1 MVRRFISGPEWPE
14 HSCASGPG
22 DTVKENFMSSQRLQ
36 ALTCAVA
43 VAASLGGVRP
53 VAAVDDIAFA
63 LREENVRI
71 VGRDGSDQAG
81 TAVAVGDVSGDGIGD
96 ILVGVPVSRG
106 PDNRR
111 DRAGEV
117 AVVFGALDLQKS
129 MRLLNAAHTFYGATE
144 QARLGAAVAVGD
156 VNGDGTGD
164 VIMGAPEATTG
175 GGGDGATYVFFGG
188 NRLPSAALVDLFREP
203 AGVSIYGNESGG
215 NLGQALAIGD
225 FNNDGTQDVAMAA
238 PREGDHFSRV
248 RAGAV
253 YVLFGRPFTTGG
265 IEITAR
271 TTGVDGEYILQI
283 RGARARGAAG
293 VSLAAGDV
301 NGDGVD
307 DLLIGAPIMLP
318 DGTIA
323 SGTVDVLFGNTAL
336 LPGRTIDFGDA
347 GAADLR
353 LQGPFPGDRFGL
365 SVAVA
370 NINGDGIA
378 DILIGAP
385 GSEFV
390 TGLATGHAYALF
402 GRPFLRGTVINVR
415 PGDADVTLAGPHH
428 GAELGASLT
437 GGDMNADGLDEWVV
451 GAPGADKVGQAYRIA
466 GRDIWSELGEV
477 GALTQGARGDDRAGE
492 ALAIGD
498 VSGDGLADLV
508 VGAPL
513 YDGVTMEH
521 DDGGAVYVVYGDTDP
536 LIPNPDCADAD
547 ADGFRAQGRT
557 CGPLDC
563 VDADPAI
570 NPLAEEVCNDGVDND
585 CNGFID
591 FDGVDADGDGWPAAA
606 GSDLRCVVPDCDDAN
621 PAINPGTGEQCADGI
636 DNNCDGRAD
645 ATDPQCVVPPEVCG
659 NCVDDDVNGL
669 TDVFEPGCSAS
680 SLTIN
685 EVVGRRPK
693 KRPTSLLAFT
703 VKGTLLDAGALADP
717 RGEVMRTGLT
727 LALALPGGPQLCIPL
742 GPGRRNGNG
751 GMVLKSAAKPRA
763 VLSIKLRRNGK
774 AKFRMQY
781 KGALALPALP
791 PMTVSVGFYSSGTPY
806 LGAAELRTQAGSS
819 LVRGGALQ

>member
-1 MVRRFISGPEWPE
+1 
-14 HSCASGPG
+14 
-22 DTVKENFMSSQRLQ
+22 MSSQRLQ
-36 ALTCAVA
+36 ALTYVVA

-53 VAAVDDIAFA
+53 VAAIDDIAFA

-71 VGRDGSDQAG
+71 VGRDASDQAG

-96 ILVGVPVSRG
+96 ILVGVPMSRG

-117 AVVFGALDLQKS
+117 AVVLGALDLQRS

-156 VNGDGTGD
+156 VNGDGVGD
-164 VIMGAPEATTG
+164 IIMGAPEAETS

-188 NRLPSAALVDLFREP
+188 NRLPSGALIDLFREQ
-203 AGVSIYGNESGG
+203 ASVTLYGDELGG
-215 NLGQALAIGD
+215 NLGQALAVGD
-225 FNNDGTQDVAMAA
+225 FNNDGIQDLAVAA
-238 PREGDHFSRV
+238 PREGDLFTRV

-253 YVLFGRPFTTGG
+253 YILFGAPFTGAPG

-271 TTGVDGEYILQI
+271 TTDFNGQFVMQV
-283 RGARARGAAG
+283 RGARSRGAAG
-293 VSLAAGDV
+293 VALGAGDV

-307 DLLIGAPIMLP
+307 DLLIGAPVALP
-318 DGTIA
+318 DGTIT
-323 SGTVDVLFGNTAL
+323 SGTVDVLFGSTSL
-336 LPGRTIDFGDA
+336 LPGRVIDFADA
-347 GAADLR
+347 GAIDLR

-402 GRPFLRGTVINVR
+402 GRPFVRGTVINVR
-415 PGDADVTLAGPHH
+415 PGDADVTLAGPHD
-428 GAELGASLT
+428 GAELGASLI
-437 GGDMNADGLDEWVV
+437 GGDMNADGLDEWVA

-477 GALTQGARGDDRAGE
+477 GALTQGARGGDRAGQ

-547 ADGFRAQGRT
+547 GDGFRAQGRT

-591 FDGVDADGDGWPAAA
+591 FDGIDSDGDGWPAAA
-606 GSDLRCVVPDCDDAN
+606 GSDLRCVVPDCNDTN
-621 PAINPGTGEQCADGI
+621 PAINPGAGEQCADGI

-645 ATDPQCVVPPEVCG
+645 AADPLCIVPPEVCG
-659 NCVDDDVNGL
+659 NCVDDDANGL
-669 TDVFEPGCSAS
+669 TDPLEPGCAAS
-680 SLTIN
+680 SLTMAIN

-703 VKGTLLDAGALADP
+703 VKGTLLDAGAFADP
-717 RGEVMRTGLT
+717 RGEAMRNGLILSVT
-727 LALALPGGPQLCIPL
+727 LPGGPQLCMPL
-742 GPGRRNGNG
+742 GPARRSGNG
-751 GMVLKSAAKPRA
+751 GLVLKSAAKPRA
-763 VLSIKLRRNGK
+763 TLSIKLRRNGRV
-774 AKFRMQY
+774 KFRAQY
-781 KGALALPALP
+781 KGVLALPAQP
-791 PMTVSVGFYSSGTPY
+791 PMTVSVGFYSTGTPY
-806 LGAAELRTQAGSS
+806 LGAAELRTQPGSS